1 MVILFKTAKLEKE
14 CNNENLMLKKFGS
27 LRTKLLKR
35 RLTELAAVN
44 ALVDLRHLPQARC
57 HELKGTLKGYL
68 SVDLDHPY
76 RLIFE
81 PADNPLP
88 KKPDGGLDWNK
99 VTKVMIIGVEDTHE

>member
-14 CNNENLMLKKFGS
+14 CNNENLMERRFGS
-27 LRTKLLKR
+27 KRSKLLKR
-35 RLTELAAVN
+35 RLTELSAVN
-44 ALVDLRHLPQARC
+44 ALADLRHLPQTRC
-57 HELKGTLKGYL
+57 HELKGNLKGYL

-81 PADNPLP
+81 PADNPIP
-88 KKPDGGLDWNK
+88 KKQDGGLDWNK

>member
-1 MVILFKTAKLEKE
+1 MIILFKTAKLEKE
-14 CNNENLMLKKFGS
+14 CNDEKRMVKEFGS

-35 RLTELAAVN
+35 RLTQLSAVN
-44 ALVDLRHLPQARC
+44 APGDLRHLPQTRC
-57 HELKGTLKGYL
+57 HELKGNLKGYL

-99 VTKVMIIGVEDTHE
+99 VTIVRIIGVEDTHE